1 MKGNCCLY
9 LGIFGSYFLVF
20 DVQEDAADDDVR
32 HDDDGDSDN

>member
-1 MKGNCCLY
+1 M
-9 LGIFGSYFLVF
+9 FGFWLRLFHALVNFLVF